1 MLIHVHNI
9 KLTCDWHEAIKLNY
23 STTGTDVIFVIRVS
37 KRYRLADADV
47 TLLNHSQPEAST
59 YAAYDIGKN
68 IVSW

>member
-9 KLTCDWHEAIKLNY
+9 KLTCKLHEAIKLNY

-47 TLLNHSQPEAST
+47 TLLIAHSKPFAT
-59 YAAYDIGKN
+59 
-68 IVSW
+68 